1 MGVETKGY
9 PEWRTKIQQA
19 PVKEIADFAKTHPYE
34 YMKISS
40 QQYPHWG
47 NEYNG
52 FDRQKIKEIF

>member
-1 MGVETKGY
+1 MIKRITGHRYSKNLS
-9 PEWRTKIQQA
+9 KKFI
-19 PVKEIADFAKTHPYE
+19 DFAKTHPYE

-47 NEYNG
+47 NEDNV